1 MQNPHIRLCAHA
13 DTGYDSGSPLGFGET
28 MTDTQR
34 AEIHRLLERQR
45 QTSLA
50 SAKAA
55 RKALMQ
61 TGLYNKDGTLK
72 SEWGGEGKKKRA

>member
-1 MQNPHIRLCAHA
+1 
-13 DTGYDSGSPLGFGET
+13 

-45 QTSLA
+45 ETSLA

-55 RKALMQ
+55 RRALMQ